1 MIALTER
8 TALTVLRSLM
18 TRTWMS
24 TACLLVAVP
33 VAIRDVFALGYR
45 VSCHVNFNIDAQCYG
60 PTVIFRQGANIDLA
74 CQVVA
79 WSAFATL
86 LALVSIRR
94 DRGLAVLLCLAAGAL
109 TVAIGLAMA
118 DSATYVARIP
128 DTGYSEVSHVP
139 GLVVVPAVTLVFL
152 LLRAFGAWNRIER
165 PDRTP
170 CPEPAS

>member
-1 MIALTER
+1 
-8 TALTVLRSLM
+8 VV
-18 TRTWMS
+18 
-24 TACLLVAVP
+24 CLLVAVP

-45 VSCHVNFNIDAQCYG
+45 ISCHVNFNIDAGGCARGG

-86 LALVSIRR
+86 LALVAVRR
-94 DRGLAVLLCLAAGAL
+94 GRGLAVLLCLAGGAL
-109 TVAIGLAMA
+109 MVAIGLVLA
-118 DSATYVARIP
+118 DSATYIARIP
-128 DTGYSEVSHVP
+128 DTGYKEVSHVP
-139 GLVVVPAVTLVFL
+139 GLVAVPAVALGFL

-170 CPEPAS
+170 WPEPAS